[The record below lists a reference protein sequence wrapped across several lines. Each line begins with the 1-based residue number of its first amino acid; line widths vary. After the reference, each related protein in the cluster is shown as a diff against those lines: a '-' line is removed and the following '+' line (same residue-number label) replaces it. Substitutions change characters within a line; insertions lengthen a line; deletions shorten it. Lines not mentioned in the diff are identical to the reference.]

1 MSLSAPRRTPAARP
15 APPPRSAAQRRAART
30 VAETPAPALA
40 PGRAGF
46 VLYVS
51 LPEDGAVAGQQGI
64 TPADLAEVAEL
75 LRESALDL
83 LPVAETYTALS
94 LSPQRPGPAVEFGR
108 FGERLSHLR
117 LLAPLT
123 DETAETTEPG
133 GSVET
138 DPATPLETTGV
149 VPDASATDVLG
160 ESGDTR

>member
-1 MSLSAPRRTPAARP
+1 MSLSAPRRTSAARP
-15 APPPRSAAQRRAART
+15 APPPRSAAQRRATRT

-51 LPEDGAVAGQQGI
+51 LPEDGAAADQQGI

-75 LRESALDL
+75 LREAALDL

-94 LSPQRPGPAVEFGR
+94 LAPQRPGPAVEFGR

-117 LLAPLT
+117 LLAPLP
-123 DETAETTEPG
+123 DEADEPGADTPRRLGGPHETT
-133 GSVET
+133 
-138 DPATPLETTGV
+138 DV